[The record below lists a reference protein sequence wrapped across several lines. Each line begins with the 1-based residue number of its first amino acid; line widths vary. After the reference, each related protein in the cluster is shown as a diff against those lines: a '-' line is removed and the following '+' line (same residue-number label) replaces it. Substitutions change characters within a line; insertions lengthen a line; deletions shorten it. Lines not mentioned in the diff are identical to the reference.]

1 MLPSDLNGNI
11 TTRLKTIKGQVEG
24 IINMLEGG
32 SNDPEQIVL
41 PHYTIIS
48 LFFFK

>member
-24 IINMLEGG
+24 IIHMLEGG
-32 SNDPEQIVL
+32 S
-41 PHYTIIS
+41 TIPNKLYYLIIPS
-48 LFFFK
+48 FPYFFYK

>member
-1 MLPSDLNGNI
+1 MLPSDLTGDIKN
-11 TTRLKTIKGQVEG
+11 RLKTIKGQVEG